1 METIENT
8 FETWK
13 NSFSSENT
21 SRNYET
27 SVVKFSEMVF
37 DKQPVWWTANDLKS
51 LNYEKVINSFVEPS
65 RASGVKDST
74 IKRDLTAVRSLV
86 KMIERTE
93 TFSDEDI
100 DFAKLQTSIL
110 RVDTLSMRDTEHYN
124 AISVS
129 ELHQL
134 EAWLTGRNFQ
144 QDDIGERYATLVDFM
159 FKTGVRVAAALSV
172 RWKNFSIMTSAWDND
187 QYAVLEII
195 DKGKKL
201 NKKYLPIRYYQKLRN
216 VLGRG
221 DGNDKLFEGLTH
233 SNLKKLMQQFSQEVG
248 RNLVIHSIKAGA
260 ATSLWTRTHD
270 LLLVRDFCDHTSVKT
285 TENYIHRNPSPAE
298 TGSAILASE
307 NDYSKLSKLTKEQLL
322 IAIGSSVECQ
332 SVVYSAV
339 KQNAELARILNNQI
353 AVND

>member
-27 SVVKFSEMVF
+27 SVMKFSEMVF

-110 RVDTLSMRDTEHYN
+110 RVDTLSTRDTEHYN

-129 ELHQL
+129 ELYQL

-144 QDDIGERYATLVDFM
+144 QDGIGERYAILVDFM
-159 FKTGVRVAAALSV
+159 FKTGVRVTAALSV
-172 RWKNFSIMTSAWDND
+172 RWKNFSIMT
-187 QYAVLEII
+187 
-195 DKGKKL
+195 
-201 NKKYLPIRYYQKLRN
+201 
-216 VLGRG
+216 
-221 DGNDKLFEGLTH
+221 
-233 SNLKKLMQQFSQEVG
+233 
-248 RNLVIHSIKAGA
+248 
-260 ATSLWTRTHD
+260 
-270 LLLVRDFCDHTSVKT
+270 
-285 TENYIHRNPSPAE
+285 
-298 TGSAILASE
+298 
-307 NDYSKLSKLTKEQLL
+307 
-322 IAIGSSVECQ
+322 
-332 SVVYSAV
+332 
-339 KQNAELARILNNQI
+339 
-353 AVND
+353 

>member
-144 QDDIGERYATLVDFM
+144 QDGIGERYATLVDFM

-195 DKGKKL
+195 DKG
-201 NKKYLPIRYYQKLRN
+201 
-216 VLGRG
+216 
-221 DGNDKLFEGLTH
+221 
-233 SNLKKLMQQFSQEVG
+233 
-248 RNLVIHSIKAGA
+248 
-260 ATSLWTRTHD
+260 
-270 LLLVRDFCDHTSVKT
+270 
-285 TENYIHRNPSPAE
+285 
-298 TGSAILASE
+298 
-307 NDYSKLSKLTKEQLL
+307 
-322 IAIGSSVECQ
+322 
-332 SVVYSAV
+332 
-339 KQNAELARILNNQI
+339 
-353 AVND
+353 